1 MQHYIDLMNNFIAA
15 HQSWAALII
24 GLLCFGE
31 SLLVIGIMIPAT
43 ATLIFT
49 GALIGA
55 GTLHWAPVLIGG
67 MIGAI
72 LGDTASYAIGRWLG
86 WDITQKP
93 MFSRYMS
100 FFITARKFF
109 DKHGTLSVFLGRFM
123 GPIRSTIPTVA
134 GIMELPH
141 IKFQLANITSGI
153 LWVPVMLAPGY
164 FSAKGTQALAENSG
178 MGIGSI
184 LTILS
189 VVLGVGIVAFFLFPR
204 KQHTNHS
211 KVIPNEEILNSHTKK
226 KDE

>member
-1 MQHYIDLMNNFIAA
+1 
-15 HQSWAALII
+15 
-24 GLLCFGE
+24 
-31 SLLVIGIMIPAT
+31 
-43 ATLIFT
+43 
-49 GALIGA
+49 
-55 GTLHWAPVLIGG
+55 
-67 MIGAI
+67 
-72 LGDTASYAIGRWLG
+72 
-86 WDITQKP
+86 
-93 MFSRYMS
+93 
-100 FFITARKFF
+100 
-109 DKHGTLSVFLGRFM
+109 M

-226 KDE
+226 KTNK